1 MPTSPGGLASLGP
14 PPSPVGAASPGG
26 SRRLPPCERRRVSA
40 AAGCGSL
47 RLAGNGSSPRLLASA
62 AT

>member
-1 MPTSPGGLASLGP
+1 MSTSPGGLVTLGP
-14 PPSPVGAASPGG
+14 PPPPVGAASPGG
-26 SRRLPPCERRRVSA
+26 SRRLPPCERCRVFA

-47 RLAGNGSSPRLLASA
+47 KLAGNGSLPRLLASA